1 MKRIAAIVLASTI
14 ATSAF
19 ASGPTPIIEPV
30 VIVEE
35 ASSSSSALLV
45 PVILGIVMIAMLAK
59 AATGAETQASGLA

>member
-14 ATSAF
+14 ATTAF

-35 ASSSSSALLV
+35 ASSSSSGMII
-45 PVILGIVMIAMLAK
+45 PIILGIVMLA
-59 AATGAETQASGLA
+59 ALTGAMRGNVVN